1 MAYQII
7 CLKNRSFWNKIV
19 LFVAFFIVVVYCV
32 SLIMP
37 DVQNEALTDG
47 ALYQQL
53 EQELQSEN
61 QSTQTDE
68 AQG

>member
-37 DVQNEALTDG
+37 DVQNEASTDG

-53 EQELQSEN
+53 EQELQSVN
-61 QSTQTDE
+61 QSTHTDE